1 MYEYLNK
8 LNKEKSTMKTIFK
21 ITALTAIMLL
31 MLGNVSAQKYKFGH
45 LDSQGLLVS
54 LPETATAKKTL
65 EAEKKK
71 IETRLLAMQTES
83 QEKYKLYMENEQLAA
98 ASPEKWSALE
108 KRDKEAE
115 IQSLQQR
122 MQTFQASA
130 EQELAKKQSE
140 LYEPILKKVD
150 DAIKAVAAEG
160 KFTYLFDVNA
170 VLYFSPTQS
179 IDVTSLV
186 KKKLGITE

>member
-1 MYEYLNK
+1 
-8 LNKEKSTMKTIFK
+8 MKTILK
-21 ITALTAIMLL
+21 ITTVAAMMLL
-31 MLGNVSAQKYKFGH
+31 MLGNVSAQKSKFGH
-45 LDSQGLLVS
+45 IDSQALLMS
-54 LPETATAKKTL
+54 LPETDAAKKSL

-71 IETRLLAMQTES
+71 IENRLVSMDTEAKKKY
-83 QEKYKLYMENEQLAA
+83 QEYMENEALAA
-98 ASPEKWSALE
+98 ASPEKWSDLE

-130 EQELAKKQSE
+130 EQELAKKQNE

-150 DAIKAVAAEG
+150 EAIKAVAEEG
-160 KFTYLFDVNA
+160 KYTYLFDVNA

-179 IDVTSLV
+179 VDVTSAV
-186 KKKLGITE
+186 KSKLGITE